1 MRSGI
6 NRHPYAIATM
16 QSLPRRG
23 GDVRPDFDWDKPGA
37 LMRAIDRQKI
47 KPAIRD
53 GRKSGRNR
61 TLQEPAGL
69 VFFWGTNYL
78 FHMPLMFEFC
88 LPTAGNPVPAS
99 PDWLHEIKF
108 DGYRLRVERD
118 GDQVRLITRGI
129 RLDEALPLDR

>member
-53 GRKSGRNR
+53 GRPSLGGNQKTLGRFMSVSCVKL
-61 TLQEPAGL
+61 TQ
-69 VFFWGTNYL
+69 T
-78 FHMPLMFEFC
+78 
-88 LPTAGNPVPAS
+88 
-99 PDWLHEIKF
+99 
-108 DGYRLRVERD
+108 ER
-118 GDQVRLITRGI
+118 I
-129 RLDEALPLDR
+129 